1 MLGVGGQKPV
11 SAEANALSIPP
22 GKYGRKAKT
31 QTEWVV
37 SLFTTDVSTRRVS
50 PVITFSGIRSLHRV
64 GKSG

>member
-31 QTEWVV
+31 QTE
-37 SLFTTDVSTRRVS
+37 LTGTRTS
-50 PVITFSGIRSLHRV
+50 SGACGLIRCYTKNLTQA
-64 GKSG
+64 